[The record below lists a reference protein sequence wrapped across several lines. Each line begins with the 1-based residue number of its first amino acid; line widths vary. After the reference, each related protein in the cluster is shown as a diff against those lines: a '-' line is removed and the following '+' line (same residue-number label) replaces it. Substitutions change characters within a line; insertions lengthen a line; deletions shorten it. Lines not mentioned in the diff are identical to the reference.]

1 MAVKI
6 NFDLMHNVIQPSFV
20 LLTKS
25 GSRLGQIKTH
35 SLKIKDCLNEPC
47 EVQFVAYKED
57 YKDRYSLWDKIEDF
71 KLLWVKDWNMCF
83 EIYVETIEG
92 EGIYKNVTAKSL
104 GEAELSQ
111 INIYTTE
118 INTEN
123 DIARDD
129 YVPTVL
135 YNNENHSASLL
146 HRIMEKVPHYT
157 IDHVDSSIANIQR
170 TFAFDGK
177 SIMDC
182 FNEIAEEINCLFVI
196 DCGFDSSWNLVRKV
210 SVYDLESYCYECHE
224 RGEYISTCTNCGSP
238 NITKGYG
245 NDTGIFINTENLTDE
260 ITFTTDNG
268 SVKNCFKMS
277 AGDDLMTATIANAN
291 ANGSLYLWYIS
302 DQQKE
307 DMSTALVNKLT
318 QYDTSYAY
326 YQNEYQANI
335 SSSQLSDYNTLITKY
350 SVYSAD
356 YPQITYPIVGF
367 PQLMQ
372 AEYNVIDFYLYLK
385 SGLMPTVQTA
395 STNAQIEIAKLNH
408 TAFNTVSVQNL
419 DTCSQTTADSAVLSA
434 VKTIID
440 SRYKVVIDSSSYS
453 SGSWTGSI
461 TITNYSDDIDTA
473 TDSSVSLTVND
484 DYENFVKQ
492 KIDRMISKRVANGE
506 PTDIVTLFNSTIIT
520 FTNEIK
526 KYCLIRLKGFYD
538 ACQSC
543 IDILTESGAA
553 DQSLWTTQIAA
564 QSQIRNLYSNMY
576 EPYYNRLQLLA
587 NEIKTRESE
596 LAVIAGV
603 YDADGKLQTDG
614 VQTLI
619 DKERNTIQSELNLEN
634 YLGTALWNE
643 LCSYRREDTYKND
656 NYISDG
662 LSNAQLFKR
671 ALEFIKIAK
680 KEIIKSATMQHS
692 ISTTL
697 KNLLVMP
704 EFSPIVNQFAVGN
717 WLRARVDGDIY
728 KLRLVDYEIAY
739 DNIGQITVNFS
750 DTIES
755 PDGISDI
762 KSIIDSAKNMSST
775 YGSVSRQAEQA
786 EKTTTTVNE
795 WQDTG
800 LDVTKT
806 KIICESDN
814 QTYTSDDHGLTFK
827 KYDTTLNQ
835 YDNRQINICN
845 STISITDDNWET
857 VKTAIGFYYY
867 FDPST
872 HKLKSTYGVNG
883 ETIIGKLILGE
894 NLGIYN
900 TSNNMTFD
908 TNGLIITNG
917 INTFTVNPN
926 NANKLLSI
934 SKTENNVTNDLFYV
948 DNNGRLHISGDGTG
962 LDLSTDKVKFAFNNI
977 SQYIQFEDY
986 NNTASICIYDS
997 DNSATKEILMRLNAD
1012 GFNLYDNNTLLMQMY
1027 STGFSLYGKY
1037 LGDDTNYLL
1046 TRLTSTGTWYYYKYQ
1061 TIGKIGTNSWAGDD
1075 SFRGLMFDLEHGA
1088 KYMGWGYQDVANG
1101 NYNVKLIYY
1110 SDDTKDTHG
1119 VHLRDDTYL
1128 DYDTY
1133 IENELHY
1140 KNTMN
1145 TITYVD
1151 SGTDAVTGVGFTTDT
1166 VNLDLHGCRVNFGIR
1181 TYNSSSDSYISYTKM
1196 SIQDNKI
1203 DCYTNL
1209 DMNNYSIL
1217 NQSDIR
1223 LKTNVQDTN
1232 VNALSLLSKI
1242 DLKSFDWIET
1252 SKHENIGMIAQ
1263 QLKDVIP
1270 DLVVEDESTG
1280 KLSIKM
1286 INFVPYLIK
1295 AIQELLERSS
1305 KKTGEK
1311 TKQDIVKYDDKMSM
1325 NDKKIFVKQ
1334 MRDIS
1339 KTKLVEQQKAIPN
1352 QIYVQDNFYK
1362 KKG

>member
-6 NFDLMHNVIQPSFV
+6 NFDLMHNVIQPTFV

-47 EVQFVAYKED
+47 EVQFVVYKED

-170 TFAFDGK
+170 TFTFDGK

-318 QYDTSYAY
+318 QYDTLYAY

-350 SVYSAD
+350 SVYSTD
-356 YPQITYPIVGF
+356 YTQITYPIVGF

-385 SGLMPTVQTA
+385 SGLMPTVQTV
-395 STNAQIEIAKLNH
+395 STNAQIEIAKLNQ

-461 TITNYSDDIDTA
+461 TITNYSDDADTA

-520 FTNEIK
+520 FINEIK

-543 IDILTESGAA
+543 IDILTESGIA
-553 DQSLWTTQIAA
+553 DKSLWTSQIAD
-564 QSQIRNLYSNMY
+564 LYTTMY
-576 EPYYNRLQLLA
+576 LPYYHRLHLLA

-596 LAVIAGV
+596 LAVIAGI

-634 YLGTALWNE
+634 YLGTTLWNE

-728 KLRLVDYEIAY
+728 KLRLVDYEIDY

-762 KSIIDSAKNMSST
+762 KSIIDSAKSMSST
-775 YGSVSRQAEQA
+775 YGTVTRQAEHA
-786 EKTTTTVNE
+786 DKTTTTVNE
-795 WQDTG
+795 WQDNG
-800 LDVTKT
+800 LNVTKT

-872 HKLKSTYGVNG
+872 HELKSTYGVNG

-900 TSNNMTFD
+900 SSNNMTFNN
-908 TNGLIITNG
+908 NGLIITNG
-917 INTFTVNPN
+917 VNTFTVNPN
-926 NANKLLSI
+926 NNNKLLSI
-934 SKTENNVTNDLFYV
+934 SKTQNNTTADVFYV
-948 DNNGRLHISGDGTG
+948 GSDGVLHIVGDGTG
-962 LDLSTDKVKFAFNNI
+962 LDLHADKVRVAFNNI
-977 SQYIQFEDY
+977 SQYIKLEPFE
-986 NNTASICIYDS
+986 NKASFDIYD
-997 DNSATKEILMRLNAD
+997 NSNNILMRLNSS
-1012 GFNLYDNNTLLMQMY
+1012 GL
-1027 STGFSLYGKY
+1027 SLYGKY
-1037 LGDDTNYLL
+1037 TGDNTNYLL
-1046 TRLTSTGTWYYYKYQ
+1046 SQQNSTGSWYYYKNAR
-1061 TIGKIGTNSWAGDD
+1061 IGKIGTNAWADD
-1075 SFRGLMFDLEHGA
+1075 DTYRGLMFDLHYGFD
-1088 KYMGWGYQDVANG
+1088 YMGWGYQDQENG
-1101 NYNVKLIYY
+1101 NYIVKLIYHSNSDKFAEGLHFSDNSYIDRELYYRGGVTKTVAYSSPNDSSVIVNTGVY
-1110 SDDTKDTHG
+1110 SDSAALSAYGTEIRLG
-1119 VHLRDDTYL
+1119 VR
-1128 DYDTY
+1128 
-1133 IENELHY
+1133 E
-1140 KNTMN
+1140 
-1145 TITYVD
+1145 
-1151 SGTDAVTGVGFTTDT
+1151 
-1166 VNLDLHGCRVNFGIR
+1166 
-1181 TYNSSSDSYISYTKM
+1181 YNSSDDEYS
-1196 SIQDNKI
+1196 NK
-1203 DCYTNL
+1203 
-1209 DMNNYSIL
+1209 SIL
-1217 NQSDIR
+1217 YVTDSSINCYANIDMYNHSIINQSDER
-1223 LKTNVQDTN
+1223 LKKNIVDADID
-1232 VNALSLLSKI
+1232 ALSLI
-1242 DLKSFDWIET
+1242 NQIELKEFDWIENDT
-1252 SKHENIGMIAQ
+1252 HENIGIIAQ
-1263 QLKDVIP
+1263 QLQDVLP
-1270 DLVVEDESTG
+1270 DLVVEDKLTG
-1280 KLSIKM
+1280 KLSIKTVEF
-1286 INFVPYLIK
+1286 IPYLIK
-1295 AIQELLERSS
+1295 AVQELSALSGGKKQSS
-1305 KKTGEK
+1305 TYTKGKRTTAYTDDDKINFINHIKNLTEKKLVVHQA
-1311 TKQDIVKYDDKMSM
+1311 QDTIIVKDNLRKE
-1325 NDKKIFVKQ
+1325 
-1334 MRDIS
+1334 S
-1339 KTKLVEQQKAIPN
+1339 KEK
-1352 QIYVQDNFYK
+1352 
-1362 KKG
+1362 